1 MKMDGILIAV
11 IIDGLT
17 RRKDGSVGI
26 KLETQEITGAKAG
39 ELFSLAGK
47 NAFAYLSAVM
57 PDENETK
64 VIDSLDPEIKG
75 KTPSKRLYD
84 VLFVY
89 WNQNKGRADIPD
101 VFDYYYKQ
109 RIESFIDSIKENL
122 I

>member
-1 MKMDGILIAV
+1 MKLDGVLIPV
-11 IIDGLT
+11 VIDGLT

-26 KLETQEITGAKAG
+26 KLETQEISSQKAG

-47 NAFAYLSAVM
+47 HAFAYLSAVQ
-57 PDENETK
+57 PDENEKK

-75 KTPSKRLYD
+75 KTPSKRLHD

-89 WNQNKGRADIPD
+89 WNQNKGSATVPE
-101 VFDYYYKQ
+101 VFDYFYKQ
-109 RIESFIDSIKENL
+109 KMESFIEMVKSEL